1 MNFKDNKRI
10 RFFKQSVALV
20 VAAAFL
26 FSTVIPP
33 IAQAERIKS
42 QNERYIQNLE
52 QLSRQDSNLKQEISS
67 VIAAVKDKILFAGPL
82 IKGEDLFLLGAAQT
96 NQSRHCFVI
105 QFVRETRVEQAQAK
119 SHAIRSFANEAQ
131 NKLRRES
138 GIFWN
143 GRSNMPHALVNFLA
157 YLKIGPAYNLAKTEE
172 DPKKLTL
179 FLLKEGPFELSSD
192 SNIEELKNLLGPLSE
207 IIPETVGM
215 SSSGKAL
222 IVFKENPTAKKVEEA
237 AKKLASSNQFQ
248 VQAALKNALQK
259 IYKAIGVRWEI
270 VFQIPV
276 LAVLMVWHSPWSLP
290 AAMAVNIVQVI
301 WFAKSH
307 PYLQSKEKLAVG
319 LVGLALGSVFFIPGL
334 IQHLGWASVF
344 PAMELH
350 VVYNAAA
357 TIFGWPLASILLP
370 ESVKQKNKEVLAALG
385 LSYTDFQKLTQEQE
399 SYDRNV
405 ISSEPMAA
413 IHIASLRTQE
423 RFSKFVLEWTQKYRE
438 QGHGKKS
445 LELAR
450 RAAEQHYYED
460 LIGKKSGPFAE
471 MVARAFTTNDPVLFN
486 QEPGSDKKLTAT
498 IQEIAQAAG
507 SELSILYGN
516 PFTEERQLIGHKVPK
531 KGKDRLVY
539 GLGELVRAVRKAQKE
554 LDQAK
559 LEGRQPKKHILL
571 LKNIEAMDAEVR
583 VQLQEI
589 LRIGELT
596 HTELGTVLLP
606 ENFQIMMTKRFGANI
621 EDSSFYDRVIVKKA
635 PAQTDFTPPAVEGI
649 DSIKEEDYLN
659 FVSLEVE
666 GKKKYLA
673 LSPNIK
679 IELDPK
685 KFKDLTQENLHD
697 EIYRQTG
704 LVLDYETVRMLA
716 AMESVVQ
723 SGQSIL
729 RIEGPTGL
737 GKTFTAGGYA
747 ALRRSD
753 FISNPVSEG
762 TELSDWIGG
771 FEQDKNNLFRFNGE
785 TTFKER
791 LENGGVVALSELNT
805 LLDINDNVKLA
816 WWLQQIA
823 EAKPDIKGYK
833 IIRLTEVP
841 APEGE
846 EVPVIKIHP
855 RTLIV
860 VDTNPENKY
869 AARGSFPDIFKEY
882 VPSLQVGEFVSGD
895 GAKEKLEKAKIQRYL
910 ILFLR
915 HDWRID
921 EVIKA
926 KGIEDQNLRKQL
938 SKSLSELYW
947 RIVKGYIK
955 EEFGKGEKA
964 LFSVRELKRMA
975 EDIQYALQ
983 NGETNW
989 EKAVGQAVKT
999 HLVYRLSKPE
1009 DREIVAELLEKK
1021 FPSIWNQASQEPIG
1035 FSRLLKDQSLDK
1047 SRPVH
1052 IRVGA
1057 QTDLR
1062 PEIKTF
1068 KADHPNVIL
1077 KIIPITNQTDRH
1089 MLEGGVVPNQEG
1101 DGTEFGHGVMGRLI
1115 QEAVAHPDQEI
1126 VYILENAHNL
1136 KPEEAVAL
1144 NEILQ
1149 DRKLYLKGRDTKLT
1163 LPQNAHI
1170 VLVSRSEL
1178 TWSPAEQSRYVFMSY
1193 DQGNS
1198 YLADLFQKN
1207 VAPALIQKGVPRRIS
1222 NNLNSLILNV
1232 YEKYQRILSYENANS
1247 SKLSNR
1253 RFARFI
1259 QRYVKRINRV
1269 PKGELTS
1276 DLLYD
1281 LSEEVFNEVFL
1292 LAFKKSEREDKKN
1305 FWAFKETYKS
1315 VDSWKE
1321 EKKKSRPQ
1329 IATTKRILTPS
1340 PARALAQAQV
1350 DYLNANIHGI
1360 WENTVAAAQR
1370 IGQVAKDFSAAW
1382 RWSSISKQQLNITNL
1397 FKAIHLK
1404 QTLSEAGDGVNSV
1417 ALSADGKQMVAGSD
1431 DHKARVYELENGN
1444 WILKQTLSD
1453 AGNGVNSVAL
1463 SADGKQ
1469 MVAGSWDNKV
1479 RVYELENEKWILKET
1494 LSEAGGGVN
1503 SVAMSADG
1511 SKMVAGSKDNKVRV
1525 YELENGNWILKQTL
1539 SEAGNGGVWSVALSA
1554 DGSRMVAGS
1563 DDHKTR
1569 VYELE
1574 NGIWILK
1581 QTLSETGGS
1590 VWSVALSAD
1599 GSRMVSGSWDKK
1611 ARVYQLENGNWILK
1625 QTLSEAVHAISSVAL
1640 SADGSKMVAGSDDH
1654 KARLYELENENWNLK
1669 ETLVDAGGGV
1679 RSVAMS
1685 ADGKQMISGSLDKK
1699 ARVYE
1704 PTLFMV
1710 QDEST
1715 ALNLESGDPVP
1726 LRQIPDNVE
1735 KLEPLEKHE
1744 LADILEELPE
1754 ETRLAEILEE
1764 QPLVSPARALA
1775 QAQVDYLNANIH
1787 GIWEN
1792 TVAAAQ
1798 RIGQVAKD
1806 FSAAWRWSSISKQQ
1820 LNITDLFKLF
1830 FVKETLS
1837 DAGNRVNS
1845 VAMSADGSRMVSGS
1859 WDKKMRVYELENGN
1873 WILKQTLSNARNR
1886 VNSVAMSAD
1895 GSRMVSGSWDKKTR
1909 VYELENGNWILKQ
1922 TLSNAGNVVNSVA
1935 MSADG
1940 SRIVSGSGSYDT
1952 KARVYELENG
1962 NWILKQTLV
1971 DAGSVVNSV
1980 AMSADGSRM
1989 VSGSDDNKAR
1999 VYELENGN
2007 WILKQTLVDAG
2018 SSVMSVAMSAD
2029 GSRMVSGSLD
2039 HKARVYELENGN
2051 WYLKQTLSDSG
2062 SVVASVA
2069 ISADGN
2075 RMVSGSKDNKARV
2088 YKLENGNWYLKQT
2101 LSEVRSVVAS
2111 VAISAD
2117 GSRMVSGSGDMKVRV
2132 YEPTLFMVQDESTA
2146 LNLETGDPVPLRQ
2159 IPDNVEKLEPL
2170 EKPELAEIL
2179 EEASEETRLAEIL
2192 EEQPLVS
2199 PARALAQAQVD
2210 YLNANIQGIWENTVA
2225 AAQRI
2230 GQVAKSFSAAWK
2242 WSAIS
2247 KQQLNIT
2254 DIFKSFFVKETL
2266 SDAGNGVNSVAMS
2279 ADGSRMVAGSDDHKA
2294 RVYELENGNWIL
2306 KETLSDAGG
2315 SVYSVAMSAD
2325 GKRMVAGS
2333 YDYKARVYELENGN
2347 WILKETLS
2355 DAGSS
2360 VFSVVMSPDGS
2371 RMVAGSG
2378 DNKARV
2384 YELKNGNWILKQILS
2399 DARSVVNSVAMSA
2412 DGSRMVAGSG
2422 DNKARVYQLENG
2434 NWILKQTL
2442 LDAGGLVFSVA
2453 MSADGSRM
2461 VAGSEDKK
2469 ARVYELKNGNWN
2481 LKQTLSEAGNAVYS
2495 VAMSADGSRIVSGS
2509 GSNDKKVRV
2518 YQLEN
2523 GNWNL
2528 KQTLSE
2534 AGNGVNSVAL
2544 SANGSRMI
2552 SGSGD
2557 MKVRVYEPTLFMVQ
2571 DKSTALNLENG
2582 DPLPLRQI
2590 PDNVEKLELPKK
2602 PELADILEEAS
2613 EETRLA
2619 EILEEPLS
2627 VSPAR
2632 ALAQAQVDYLNANIQ
2647 GIWENTVAAAQRIG
2661 QVAKDFSAAWRW
2673 SAISKQQLNITNLFK
2688 AIHLKQILSDAGNS
2702 VRSVAMSADGLRMV
2716 SGSLDNKVRVYEL
2729 ENGNWI
2735 LKQTLS
2741 EAGNVVSSVAMS
2753 ADGLRM
2759 VSGSLDNKVRVYEL
2773 ENGNW
2778 ILKQTLVD
2786 AVHAVRSV
2794 AMNADGSRMVLGSKD
2809 HKARVYE
2816 LENGNWILKQTLS
2829 DAGNEV
2835 WSVAM
2840 NADGSRMISGSHD
2853 HKARV
2858 YNLENGNWILKQ
2870 TLSDAGSVVY
2880 SVAMSADGNRMVSGS
2895 EDHKAR
2901 VYNLENGN
2909 WILKQTLSDAEGGVL
2924 SVSMSADGNQMVSG
2938 SSDKKARVYELENGN
2953 WILKQTLSDAG
2964 SVVYSVAISAD
2975 GNWMVS
2981 GSHDH
2986 KARVYES
2993 TLFMVQDE
3001 STALNLETG
3010 DPVPLRQIPDNVE
3023 KLEPLEKH
3031 ELAEILEEQPEET
3044 NFSNIAEELPYSNR
3058 TLSPV
3063 SAARALAQA
3072 QVDYLNANIQGIWEN
3087 TVAAA
3092 QKIGQV
3098 AKDFSAAWRWSSISK
3113 QQLNITELFKSFF
3126 VKQTFSDA
3134 KGSVLSVA
3142 MSADGSRMVAGSY
3155 DNKVRVYEL
3164 ENGMWILKQTLSEAG
3179 NMVWSVAISADG
3191 NRMVSGSYDNKAR
3204 VYELKNGN
3212 WILKETLSDAE
3223 GLVRSVAMSADGSR
3237 MVAGS
3242 HDNKARV
3249 YELKNGNW
3257 ILKETLSDARSV
3269 VNSVAMSADGSRMVA
3284 GSGDNKARVY
3294 ELENGNWIL
3303 KQTLVDAGSSVLSV
3317 AMSADGSRMVSGS
3330 LDHKA
3335 RVYELENGN
3344 WILKQTLSDAGG
3356 MVNSVA
3362 MSADGSRMV
3371 SGSDDN
3377 KARVYELENGN
3388 WILKQTLSEAVHA
3401 VFSVAMSAD
3410 GSRMVSGS
3418 GDNKVRVYE
3427 PTLFMV
3433 QDESTALNLETGDPV
3448 PLRNLPD
3455 NVEKLEP
3462 LEEAQQIQTTNLE
3475 NILFQPRYGDKP
3487 YYFMVDRV
3495 GKVYL
3500 NFRGNLYPTRHTLMK
3515 NWIPAGVYPT
3525 GRAEMTPL
3533 NIGDIRNPYKRG
3545 NVPLDEEDLLMETE
3559 ILEEVEDSILK
3570 AFEDGW
3576 HVDLEGKAGAGKTS
3590 IAMEAALL
3598 LGLPRHKFQM
3608 HGEREISDWIG
3619 GYRENSSGQIILTS
3633 KPYIKDGIKR
3643 FRHPLL
3649 DYIVNGGL
3657 FVVDEGAIGDEGREL
3672 MSWLSSIVHG
3682 DKKVYLEEFPGRVI
3696 ELDVHEDFH
3705 LIITNNSPED
3715 TQGRSI
3721 LKSEIASNL
3730 HFIHVDEDES
3740 EETLKRLFIH
3750 FLGSKTPISPED
3762 KTLLADI
3769 LVKFHLELKPRIGK
3783 DLGRDDRDR
3792 HYISKREIR
3801 RIAAQIRK
3809 QVKTPDKEESQYALY
3824 KSMRIVYEAMFPSSQ
3839 EREKVFKAIQ
3849 KNFARTDM
3857 QTDGLSL
3864 ETILLHDDEDMSNKI
3879 RQLGLIGYTIDEIMG
3894 MDSSIVLGMDVDRVL
3909 NFKKRLDA
3917 EVLER
3922 FGGSATQAEAWTA
3935 YMTEAMFNQGEPV
3948 LYISQHGARS
3958 SDMLH
3963 SAAASIHAK
3972 IIPIDAAPEHT
3983 ELEILGGLFPILNK
3997 KPGKAKRSGFV
4008 RGAILS
4014 HLATESELAELKSE
4028 HQTPVVVWIR
4038 NIDQWNE
4045 EIRTALNGFLEDG
4058 YIDIEVDEGKT
4069 ERFYKPPHL
4078 HFISEIASDST
4089 GDFSSAF
4096 FNRWIKIGVGSDSL
4110 ETHETEKSD
4119 FEQVLRK
4126 VYELDP
4132 LESFYLTQLY
4142 RAILEIEENKRW
4154 DNRTQYK
4161 FGAELFFMIAEGIQL
4176 AKEEMPEWQNLL
4188 ERMAQTGYDPRL
4200 HPAQAPPGLE
4210 IEQKKIWKD
4219 YRGFIQ
4225 EIFTQESLRLLG
4237 ARLNS
4242 KTLHSEISDLER
4254 LEKILKIILKAKRL
4268 PVVNR
4273 KFHFNSEGI
4282 LTKIGGIF
4290 LKSADSA
4297 KSPLAVSKHAR
4308 VRYNQEAKKALEAL
4322 ARASQIG
4329 RAVGFAGLPGSLK
4342 TTIANHFAEITGR
4355 KFYKYQS
4362 HGGSEYTDLTIDIEQ
4377 TEDGEIRKREKELY
4391 RYLKEGNVVIVIDEA
4406 NISPKI
4412 LWSLLPVI
4420 LGEKW
4425 VHPIFPEEPPFQIGD
4440 GVQIVFTYNPSTFS
4454 GRSEIEQRILNQM
4467 ILVWM
4472 NLPDQKDR
4480 AKIIEGFYGVWTGL
4494 EDEKAMAAPEEETP
4508 ASEPQKK
4515 VIVREGDVSV
4525 RNRAGSD
4532 RMMRK
4537 GMETFDPNE
4546 EIKEMPFTPLDQM
4559 PKPLARGIFEPELF
4573 PHTRHKSFNRFD
4585 ENSGEMFVKDDSLD
4599 AIEIPAYSQ
4608 NELKAV
4614 LKEMN
4619 RTRDLFVGTYR
4630 ADLSDGG
4637 WHILPSAGAG
4647 QTILELAAFDED
4659 GNRLNVQLET
4669 AKDSA
4674 ENYYVRAVPAGS
4686 VGFVEVRYRVAVPA
4700 TYFGHKVS
4708 NTLSFEYAAQIPE
4721 EVKEALGLIGLN
4733 GSETNFRAVLY
4744 KIIGYFRDFSL
4755 EENGISEDKGSIYL
4769 DVVHSKCGVCRHR
4782 AHAFARTAMAIGMET
4797 NYVETDVHAYAEIN
4811 VPGVGWIRVD
4821 LGGGGDPMN
4830 MNLAPL
4836 AHEMHGPRVADDFP
4850 KPQKYREVGNQFAKR
4865 MQQAMK
4871 QQGIKPQVSNR
4882 ASSGRGD
4889 GGGGGGGSTDSGD
4902 QNDQDW
4908 AQSENERIQNELEK
4922 FNKKLVEDVE
4932 LNDELSALFLKGRGD
4947 TEFIFRRM
4955 FKALQSKI
4963 VTMKKAMRKGL
4974 EIDPVAFM
4982 LKKPKQFVQKK
4993 KVHKIQTTAVSVLL
5007 DFSGSMS
5014 NVKEQIGFAVASIG
5028 TNSWR
5033 LREALPQHF
5042 HYDLSYFTEGA
5053 STVVKMGERMTE
5065 GEISKRLVAMANQ
5078 IGGGGTNILTS
5089 MKQKLRDFQRS
5100 PEAIQAK
5107 IKYLVIFTDGADGN
5121 SISSGQ
5127 LTPAFKALLQEYREA
5142 GIDVIAIG
5150 IGQGAADVEAFNEP
5164 GQHFVKI
5171 EPNRPEDIAET
5182 IAKVAEHKLFGSGIL
5197 PPGDITD
5204 FLQIGPVET
5213 NLERTKAAS
5222 LLDPLL
5228 LALVRVFQRAELG
5241 GLALTL
5247 NEFRKAYNI
5256 FGAMVWEEK
5265 VFREGGLV
5273 LLPLLLNALGWNPA
5287 ISLMAGILWSGP
5299 IFLFLHPFLRWLV
5312 QDQIG
5317 WMGWKAEIARELR
5330 PSFDSR
5336 LFGTILFNLVYIAAS
5351 YFSMGAW
5358 QSSHPNQELPIQLAM
5373 ISHFLWSAW
5382 VSLPHSLEV
5391 WKGNIKSRTDS
5402 AVSVFRSLAEPFAL
5416 RASLLI
5422 PTLQASMAKEKLT
5435 PEMQTNISQIT
5446 ASQAQMAFPLASA
5459 PIAVFR
5465 QSFSSGFNSVKNAIA
5480 KFKLNAL
5487 SPSILTKNQ
5496 RRALRMADE
5505 INEKKVILIHLDE
5518 FIGDEKGFN
5527 NMMLLVKSALKEI
5540 KSSVGWSRAL
5550 TYAIVFNGN
5559 RKYVE
5564 KAEIELEIKANVI
5577 VNKPEDYAALK
5588 TRDENLKNAS
5598 EWIIA
5603 AQSQTSLWSH
5613 LLHSRNAMIF
5623 EILDVGVNL
5632 RVNGALGARIANLKG
5647 FDANNVI
5654 EKHGD
5659 HILIKGRRLEDF
5671 NTNELIKNIRSLE
5684 QFQTSQ

>member
-1 MNFKDNKRI
+1 MMNFKDNKRI

-1417 ALSADGKQMVAGSD
+1417 ALSADGKQMVAGS
-1431 DHKARVYELENGN
+1431 
-1444 WILKQTLSD
+1444 
-1453 AGNGVNSVAL
+1453 
-1463 SADGKQ
+1463 
-1469 MVAGSWDNKV
+1469 WDNKV

-1511 SKMVAGSKDNKVRV
+1511 SKMVAGSKDNKV
-1525 YELENGNWILKQTL
+1525 
-1539 SEAGNGGVWSVALSA
+1539 
-1554 DGSRMVAGS
+1554 
-1563 DDHKTR
+1563 
-1569 VYELE
+1569 
-1574 NGIWILK
+1574 
-1581 QTLSETGGS
+1581 
-1590 VWSVALSAD
+1590 
-1599 GSRMVSGSWDKK
+1599 
-1611 ARVYQLENGNWILK
+1611 
-1625 QTLSEAVHAISSVAL
+1625 
-1640 SADGSKMVAGSDDH
+1640 
-1654 KARLYELENENWNLK
+1654 
-1669 ETLVDAGGGV
+1669 
-1679 RSVAMS
+1679 
-1685 ADGKQMISGSLDKK
+1685 
-1699 ARVYE
+1699 
-1704 PTLFMV
+1704 
-1710 QDEST
+1710 
-1715 ALNLESGDPVP
+1715 
-1726 LRQIPDNVE
+1726 
-1735 KLEPLEKHE
+1735 
-1744 LADILEELPE
+1744 
-1754 ETRLAEILEE
+1754 
-1764 QPLVSPARALA
+1764 
-1775 QAQVDYLNANIH
+1775 
-1787 GIWEN
+1787 
-1792 TVAAAQ
+1792 
-1798 RIGQVAKD
+1798 
-1806 FSAAWRWSSISKQQ
+1806 
-1820 LNITDLFKLF
+1820 
-1830 FVKETLS
+1830 
-1837 DAGNRVNS
+1837 
-1845 VAMSADGSRMVSGS
+1845 
-1859 WDKKMRVYELENGN
+1859 
-1873 WILKQTLSNARNR
+1873 
-1886 VNSVAMSAD
+1886 
-1895 GSRMVSGSWDKKTR
+1895 
-1909 VYELENGNWILKQ
+1909 
-1922 TLSNAGNVVNSVA
+1922 
-1935 MSADG
+1935 
-1940 SRIVSGSGSYDT
+1940 
-1952 KARVYELENG
+1952 
-1962 NWILKQTLV
+1962 
-1971 DAGSVVNSV
+1971 
-1980 AMSADGSRM
+1980 
-1989 VSGSDDNKAR
+1989 
-1999 VYELENGN
+1999 
-2007 WILKQTLVDAG
+2007 
-2018 SSVMSVAMSAD
+2018 
-2029 GSRMVSGSLD
+2029 
-2039 HKARVYELENGN
+2039 
-2051 WYLKQTLSDSG
+2051 
-2062 SVVASVA
+2062 
-2069 ISADGN
+2069 
-2075 RMVSGSKDNKARV
+2075 
-2088 YKLENGNWYLKQT
+2088 
-2101 LSEVRSVVAS
+2101 
-2111 VAISAD
+2111 
-2117 GSRMVSGSGDMKVRV
+2117 
-2132 YEPTLFMVQDESTA
+2132 
-2146 LNLETGDPVPLRQ
+2146 
-2159 IPDNVEKLEPL
+2159 
-2170 EKPELAEIL
+2170 
-2179 EEASEETRLAEIL
+2179 
-2192 EEQPLVS
+2192 
-2199 PARALAQAQVD
+2199 
-2210 YLNANIQGIWENTVA
+2210 
-2225 AAQRI
+2225 
-2230 GQVAKSFSAAWK
+2230 
-2242 WSAIS
+2242 
-2247 KQQLNIT
+2247 
-2254 DIFKSFFVKETL
+2254 
-2266 SDAGNGVNSVAMS
+2266 
-2279 ADGSRMVAGSDDHKA
+2279 
-2294 RVYELENGNWIL
+2294 
-2306 KETLSDAGG
+2306 
-2315 SVYSVAMSAD
+2315 
-2325 GKRMVAGS
+2325 
-2333 YDYKARVYELENGN
+2333 
-2347 WILKETLS
+2347 
-2355 DAGSS
+2355 
-2360 VFSVVMSPDGS
+2360 
-2371 RMVAGSG
+2371 
-2378 DNKARV
+2378 
-2384 YELKNGNWILKQILS
+2384 
-2399 DARSVVNSVAMSA
+2399 
-2412 DGSRMVAGSG
+2412 
-2422 DNKARVYQLENG
+2422 
-2434 NWILKQTL
+2434 
-2442 LDAGGLVFSVA
+2442 
-2453 MSADGSRM
+2453 
-2461 VAGSEDKK
+2461 
-2469 ARVYELKNGNWN
+2469 
-2481 LKQTLSEAGNAVYS
+2481 
-2495 VAMSADGSRIVSGS
+2495 
-2509 GSNDKKVRV
+2509 
-2518 YQLEN
+2518 
-2523 GNWNL
+2523 
-2528 KQTLSE
+2528 
-2534 AGNGVNSVAL
+2534 
-2544 SANGSRMI
+2544 
-2552 SGSGD
+2552 
-2557 MKVRVYEPTLFMVQ
+2557 
-2571 DKSTALNLENG
+2571 
-2582 DPLPLRQI
+2582 
-2590 PDNVEKLELPKK
+2590 
-2602 PELADILEEAS
+2602 
-2613 EETRLA
+2613 
-2619 EILEEPLS
+2619 
-2627 VSPAR
+2627 
-2632 ALAQAQVDYLNANIQ
+2632 
-2647 GIWENTVAAAQRIG
+2647 
-2661 QVAKDFSAAWRW
+2661 
-2673 SAISKQQLNITNLFK
+2673 
-2688 AIHLKQILSDAGNS
+2688 
-2702 VRSVAMSADGLRMV
+2702 
-2716 SGSLDNKVRVYEL
+2716 
-2729 ENGNWI
+2729 
-2735 LKQTLS
+2735 
-2741 EAGNVVSSVAMS
+2741 
-2753 ADGLRM
+2753 
-2759 VSGSLDNKVRVYEL
+2759 
-2773 ENGNW
+2773 
-2778 ILKQTLVD
+2778 
-2786 AVHAVRSV
+2786 
-2794 AMNADGSRMVLGSKD
+2794 
-2809 HKARVYE
+2809 
-2816 LENGNWILKQTLS
+2816 
-2829 DAGNEV
+2829 
-2835 WSVAM
+2835 
-2840 NADGSRMISGSHD
+2840 
-2853 HKARV
+2853 
-2858 YNLENGNWILKQ
+2858 
-2870 TLSDAGSVVY
+2870 
-2880 SVAMSADGNRMVSGS
+2880 
-2895 EDHKAR
+2895 
-2901 VYNLENGN
+2901 
-2909 WILKQTLSDAEGGVL
+2909 
-2924 SVSMSADGNQMVSG
+2924 
-2938 SSDKKARVYELENGN
+2938 
-2953 WILKQTLSDAG
+2953 
-2964 SVVYSVAISAD
+2964 
-2975 GNWMVS
+2975 
-2981 GSHDH
+2981 
-2986 KARVYES
+2986 
-2993 TLFMVQDE
+2993 
-3001 STALNLETG
+3001 
-3010 DPVPLRQIPDNVE
+3010 
-3023 KLEPLEKH
+3023 
-3031 ELAEILEEQPEET
+3031 
-3044 NFSNIAEELPYSNR
+3044 
-3058 TLSPV
+3058 
-3063 SAARALAQA
+3063 
-3072 QVDYLNANIQGIWEN
+3072 
-3087 TVAAA
+3087 
-3092 QKIGQV
+3092 
-3098 AKDFSAAWRWSSISK
+3098 
-3113 QQLNITELFKSFF
+3113 
-3126 VKQTFSDA
+3126 
-3134 KGSVLSVA
+3134 
-3142 MSADGSRMVAGSY
+3142 
-3155 DNKVRVYEL
+3155 
-3164 ENGMWILKQTLSEAG
+3164 
-3179 NMVWSVAISADG
+3179 
-3191 NRMVSGSYDNKAR
+3191 
-3204 VYELKNGN
+3204 
-3212 WILKETLSDAE
+3212 
-3223 GLVRSVAMSADGSR
+3223 
-3237 MVAGS
+3237 
-3242 HDNKARV
+3242 
-3249 YELKNGNW
+3249 
-3257 ILKETLSDARSV
+3257 
-3269 VNSVAMSADGSRMVA
+3269 
-3284 GSGDNKARVY
+3284 
-3294 ELENGNWIL
+3294 
-3303 KQTLVDAGSSVLSV
+3303 
-3317 AMSADGSRMVSGS
+3317 
-3330 LDHKA
+3330 
-3335 RVYELENGN
+3335 
-3344 WILKQTLSDAGG
+3344 
-3356 MVNSVA
+3356 
-3362 MSADGSRMV
+3362 
-3371 SGSDDN
+3371 
-3377 KARVYELENGN
+3377 RVYELENGN